1 MVTSIVQSC
10 TSSRPFMPMEKL
22 MILMSRDVGRDAKTP
37 VTVRFSALLLSA
49 PEAAPSFSAATTLT
63 PFIASSKVVTSS
75 SPFFFLPFSFSAF
88 FAARF
93 ASISA
98 FFAALRASF
107 SSFSF
112 CTCMMSAA
120 ASASSFAFFS
130 AKRRPSSFASTS
142 PAFSS
147 AASSESTVAAAS
159 TTFLGFS
166 STSSSS
172 NPAGTTFFAV
182 FLRLRFDP
190 PAAAASSS
198 PSSPSSFSFLR
209 RTRTTLGSPSSPVSP
224 VSSSELEYSELTYPS
239 GLFAFSSS
247 VEMPQSSSSS
257 PYVKPD
263 DFAFSS
269 ASAASAAMRFSSSSS
284 ASLRRRR
291 SSANSASSS
300 AEPSSAPWLMSAAS
314 HSSLP
319 VKMPFFWRS
328 ALAFSSRALRASTLS
343 VFHFRNESR
352 VTGVPGP
359 CSLSFSS
366 ASRSSSWSDLRFMAA
381 SRIMATRSALN
392 T

>member
-1 MVTSIVQSC
+1 
-10 TSSRPFMPMEKL
+10 
-22 MILMSRDVGRDAKTP
+22 MILMSRDVGLDAKTP

-49 PEAAPSFSAATTLT
+49 PDAAPSASAAATLT
-63 PFIASSKVVTSS
+63 PFIASSRVVTSS

-93 ASISA
+93 ASFSA

-112 CTCMMSAA
+112 CTFTMSAA

-130 AKRRPSSFASTS
+130 ARRRPSSFASTS

-147 AASSESTVAAAS
+147 SASSESTFAAAS
-159 TTFLGFS
+159 SPFLGFS
-166 STSSSS
+166 NTSSSS
-172 NPAGTTFFAV
+172 KPSGTTFCAV
-182 FLRLRFDP
+182 FLRVRFDD
-190 PAAAASSS
+190 PAAASPSS
-198 PSSPSSFSFLR
+198 PSSSPSSFSFLR
-209 RTRTTLGSPSSPVSP
+209 RTRTTFGLPSSPASP
-224 VSSSELEYSELTYPS
+224 GSSSELEYSELTYPS

-247 VEMPQSSSSS
+247 VEIPQSSSSS
-257 PYVKPD
+257 PYVNPD
-263 DFAFSS
+263 DLAFSS
-269 ASAASAAMRFSSSSS
+269 AAAASAATRFSSSSS

-291 SSANSASSS
+291 SSANSTSSS

-328 ALAFSSRALRASTLS
+328 AFAFSSRARRASTLF
-343 VFHFRNESR
+343 VFHSRNTSR

-359 CSLSFSS
+359 LALSFSS
-366 ASRSSSWSDLRFMAA
+366 SSRSSSWSDLRFIAA
-381 SRIMATRSALN
+381 SRIIATKSALN